1 MLGGIYMWI
10 FQMKTFD
17 QALQSYEQ
25 GKYSAFWVLF
35 EKTSEHIYSFLLE
48 KTNWNTRLSEHL
60 TQKAFERF
68 LELPLSEKK
77 ELTEESF
84 KELMQSLSESVLS
97 EYQSFSEF
105 STEKRDFKKEIKN
118 WLSKSLDEKKAQNPR

>member
-10 FQMKTFD
+10 FQMKTVD

-77 ELTEESF
+77 ELTEETF
-84 KELMQSLSESVLS
+84 KELMQSLSESALS
-97 EYQSFSEF
+97 EHQSFSEL
-105 STEKRDFKKEIKN
+105 STEKRDFKKVTFEVIRWKKG
-118 WLSKSLDEKKAQNPR
+118 SKSKIF